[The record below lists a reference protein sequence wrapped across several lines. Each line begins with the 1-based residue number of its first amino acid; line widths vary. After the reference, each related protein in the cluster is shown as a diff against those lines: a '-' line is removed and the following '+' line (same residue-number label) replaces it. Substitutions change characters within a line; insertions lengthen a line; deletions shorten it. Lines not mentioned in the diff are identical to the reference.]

1 MLEMHKDGTPVIRY
15 IEDLFKEPTTKTVRM
30 IGLVGDPNKG
40 KTNTINHIINIFQT
54 RAKDTQIAVFGIV
67 RYIPNV
73 LHIHTIEELEKL
85 RNTVVFID
93 EWADLVDTGNR
104 RQMRSFEL
112 SVRTIFQPHKNNIV
126 ILCGMA
132 RNFNGKIS
140 GMLNA
145 VIFKQTTLID
155 IVQRSVLANIMS
167 EYNTGFR
174 VTKGKVLAM
183 DDNIALIHI
192 IGGHF
197 DEVEIPYIEES
208 DTKLGN
214 PPIVKWDD
222 ETDVQPDTQT
232 DVQSDVQSSAQTR
245 KTVKKKG

>member
-1 MLEMHKDGTPVIRY
+1 MLQLHDDGSPVIQS
-15 IEDLFKEPTTKTVRM
+15 IEDLFKEPVTKKVRM

-40 KTNTINHIINIFQT
+40 KTNVINHIINVFQT
-54 RAKDTQIAVFGIV
+54 SAKQTQIAVFGIT
-67 RYIPNV
+67 RYVPGV

-104 RQMRSFEL
+104 RQMRDFER
-112 SVRTIFQPHKNNIV
+112 SIRTIFQPYKNNIV

-145 VIFKQTTLID
+145 VIWKETTLID

-167 EYNTGFR
+167 QYSGGFK
-174 VTKGKVLAM
+174 VTKGKVLSM
-183 DDNIALIHI
+183 DDNVALVHI

-197 DEVEIPYIEES
+197 DEVEIPYVREG
-208 DTKLGN
+208 DAKLNN
-214 PPIVKWDD
+214 PPIIRWD
-222 ETDVQPDTQT
+222 ETDVQTAEQT
-232 DVQSDVQSSAQTR
+232 DVQSGAQTR
-245 KTVKKKG
+245 ARTISKGVKP